1 MFSKNASIFPPTH
14 FYWVH
19 KKVKIYTTHVKKMFL
34 PEFDSFNHINISLVR
49 VTEEEGR
56 GINPGPLRGFLV

>member
-1 MFSKNASIFPPTH
+1 ML
-14 FYWVH
+14 
-19 KKVKIYTTHVKKMFL
+19 KMFL